1 MESYL
6 VLYSNSLF
14 QLWTYYQTMIIQL
27 HVSLAHR
34 TREFLHNQLEKNKS
48 YFLK

>member
-1 MESYL
+1 MENYL

-14 QLWTYYQTMIIQL
+14 QLRTTRLRLSNYMLVQHTKPDSSYIINL
-27 HVSLAHR
+27 K
-34 TREFLHNQLEKNKS
+34 KNNS